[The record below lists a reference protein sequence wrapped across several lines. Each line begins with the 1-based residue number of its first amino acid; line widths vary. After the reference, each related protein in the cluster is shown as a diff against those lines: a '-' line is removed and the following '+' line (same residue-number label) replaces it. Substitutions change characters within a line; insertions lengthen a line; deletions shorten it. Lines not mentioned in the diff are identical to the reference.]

1 MSNLDTI
8 ALVLQ
13 ILATVITVATAVGTL
28 GYWLARK
35 FAEVEKRFI
44 AIESRMENRFI
55 AMESRFTIIENRIE
69 SLEKS
74 ILALA
79 EATKSAQEF
88 IIDFLVYEGSLKRE
102 STSFAKAE
110 ISRIYAQFRTMKTLS
125 EFTEEDLEEMG
136 RLIEK
141 DELTWEEAQ
150 KLKQLVTKAIKEY
163 GHKFPALWKIYW
175 YAELMAALAIKKE
188 VEEKRKQKSQQ

>member
-44 AIESRMENRFI
+44 ALESRMEN
-55 AMESRFTIIENRIE
+55 RFTIIENRIE

-88 IIDFLVYEGSLKRE
+88 TIDFLAYEGILKRE
-102 STSFAKAE
+102 STV
-110 ISRIYAQFRTMKTLS
+110 RN
-125 EFTEEDLEEMG
+125 
-136 RLIEK
+136 
-141 DELTWEEAQ
+141 
-150 KLKQLVTKAIKEY
+150 
-163 GHKFPALWKIYW
+163 
-175 YAELMAALAIKKE
+175 
-188 VEEKRKQKSQQ
+188 

>member
-1 MSNLDTI
+1 VSNLDTI

-44 AIESRMENRFI
+44 ALESRMEN
-55 AMESRFTIIENRIE
+55 RFTIIENRIE

-88 IIDFLVYEGSLKRE
+88 IIDFLAYEGILKRE
-102 STSFAKAE
+102 SASFAKAE
-110 ISRIYAQFRTMKTLS
+110 ISRIYAQFRTMKPHS
-125 EFTEEDLEEMG
+125 EFTEEDLKEMG